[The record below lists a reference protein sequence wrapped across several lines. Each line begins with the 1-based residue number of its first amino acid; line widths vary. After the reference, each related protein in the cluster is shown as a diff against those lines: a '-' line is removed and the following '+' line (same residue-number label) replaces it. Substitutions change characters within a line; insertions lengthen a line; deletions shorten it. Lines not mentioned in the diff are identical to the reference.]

1 MKNYLR
7 SFTTRDAGSQ
17 MARLAIIGVVN
28 TANYFLL
35 FNILRPMGVSL
46 FWSVTIAFA
55 AATLGSYVLNRRW
68 TFGLSEN
75 AGSMRETVEFYAV
88 NLVAWGVTILI
99 VTGADRLFGPLGT
112 IGENVASVVA
122 AVIILVPKFASYRD
136 VVFRRALQQERT
148 PANAAHTET
157 E

>member
-17 MARLAIIGVVN
+17 MVRLALIGVVN
-28 TANYFLL
+28 TVNYFAL
-35 FNILRPMGVSL
+35 FNILRPLGVSL

-55 AATLGSYVLNRRW
+55 AATFGSYVLNRRW

-88 NLVAWGVTILI
+88 NLVAWGVTIVI

-112 IGENVASVVA
+112 LGENAASVVA
-122 AVIILVPKFASYRD
+122 ALIILVPKFASYRD

-148 PANAAHTET
+148 PAKSAHLDSD
-157 E
+157 